1 MSKTYIFFLF
11 FCFGC
16 LHDPKP
22 VNFSEIV
29 ELFNKNKNDFSTT
42 PNRLNEKFF
51 SSELNNVKKILKRLR
66 TVNIDD
72 LTDEQKIDHQFIESL
87 LVGKEITYENIQSWK
102 RDPRDYMNFRTLSS
116 NLNGPKSCE
125 EKAVFFAKNLTYH
138 L

>member
-1 MSKTYIFFLF
+1 MKKTYIFFLF

-51 SSELNNVKKILKRLR
+51 SSELNNVKKILRRLR

-72 LTDEQKIDHQFIESL
+72 LTDEQRTKL
-87 LVGKEITYENIQSWK
+87 GEI
-102 RDPRDYMNFRTLSS
+102 L
-116 NLNGPKSCE
+116 
-125 EKAVFFAKNLTYH
+125 
-138 L
+138 